1 MGNAKADEEPARN
14 GKPRGGKISPNPNDP
29 SNRSKEVM
37 GSSLGN
43 SLWQKCKPNAHSPPL
58 EKTKAELAQVVRQ
71 KKVIKEAELVRLPY
85 LHCILKETLRIH
97 PPVALLS
104 RKVEQDFELCGY
116 FVPKGSEVIVNIL
129 SIGWD
134 PAF

>member
-1 MGNAKADEEPARN
+1 MDWALAQLFVQPILTRPTSAEPT
-14 GKPRGGKISPNPNDP
+14 
-29 SNRSKEVM
+29 
-37 GSSLGN
+37 
-43 SLWQKCKPNAHSPPL
+43 HSPPL

-85 LHCILKETLRIH
+85 LHCILKKTLRIH
-97 PPVALLS
+97 PSVAFLS

-116 FVPKGSEVIVNIL
+116 FIPKGSEVIVNIL